1 MGKLAALAN
10 SPTRAYA
17 RSAKR
22 NAEGVE
28 SPSVRL
34 PSVSRTG
41 GMGLDRDSLSSMKVS
56 ELRTLCKEKGLLI
69 SGKKEELISRLL
81 GEKMPESPPETKVIS
96 SSSEQDKDD
105 AIDRLLSRFESGG
118 EGEPE
123 EVVVESEP
131 EPVEILEAEV
141 MEADIVEA
149 EIESEAENDL
159 DLVLESDEEEIIPV
173 TKKPELILDEEEEDA
188 WTGGVIADETE
199 PALVASE
206 IDSDAEEASITITI
220 PSLSS
225 IQFSPKVIAAITISA
240 LILGAIVFSL
250 FMQKDSSFQ
259 ARTLH
264 YGDSMEFNIL
274 SSSIEVEGDDM
285 VAIFRDAASGPLDDA
300 CGELSANIVSGVG
313 SISIRNGDPAD
324 IIHPSDKQ
332 YSGAVNALDAFG
344 RTHLTAEKVI
354 DHEMN
359 IDLSGKTWRD
369 EGECGTVGWI
379 LDDNNL
385 DMTTRTWTDIG
396 DKQLIRTGTDLTIL
410 NSANQA
416 TNLEATTFGLESI
429 SGLGV
434 VSSYVFLPLT
444 PLDLYEF
451 FGDESLTSGTT
462 SEAGSEWS
470 WSVGKEI
477 NDNEHGL
484 VYPISM
490 SHPEFDACNGHITI
504 NMLVKSNAPWPVE
517 QTANIVIDKN
527 LKSSDCGLIETSL
540 SDAAIPDGRITISFS
555 MRAVKGGI
563 SSGSTAIEWLVDY
576 TSKPGPGEDRPGT
589 SAQRSWGAA
598 MPDESAIRSWDLESA
613 LECTLANYSTSGVAT
628 AIEQGGYVW
637 RASTIVVNSNIQW
650 NMSWVTEDERA
661 GWTVVEEDNGGCSLI
676 DDENMDDGTVQWNRN
691 AIPETLTMNSLES
704 RLLSSSRYPGL
715 NMHINDGTGGWGEG
729 VEYGYRLS
737 VTQDNEIFDLIPI
750 SLGEGAVTV
759 NVEKSWTDGNNRNHD
774 VVCVMDAE
782 NARLLGWYH
791 FWAPPN

>member
-1 MGKLAALAN
+1 
-10 SPTRAYA
+10 
-17 RSAKR
+17 
-22 NAEGVE
+22 
-28 SPSVRL
+28 
-34 PSVSRTG
+34 
-41 GMGLDRDSLSSMKVS
+41 MGLDRDSLSTMKVS
-56 ELRTLCKEKGLLI
+56 ELRSLCKEKGLLI
-69 SGKKEELISRLL
+69 SGKKEELIARLL
-81 GEKMPESPPETKVIS
+81 GDKAPASTSENKVTS

-105 AIDRLLSRFESGG
+105 AIDRLLSRIESGG
-118 EGEPE
+118 AGEPLEEVVESAPTPE
-123 EVVVESEP
+123 EV
-131 EPVEILEAEV
+131 IEAEV
-141 MEADIVEA
+141 FEADIVQAETEPHLDEEA
-149 EIESEAENDL
+149 DL
-159 DLVLESDEEEIIPV
+159 FLESDEEEITPV
-173 TKKPELILDEEEEDA
+173 TKQPELILDEEEVDA
-188 WTGGVIADETE
+188 WSGGVIADETE
-199 PALVASE
+199 PTLVASE
-206 IDSDAEEASITITI
+206 IDSDTKEASITITI

-225 IQFSPKVIAAITISA
+225 IQFSPKVIAAVTISA
-240 LILGAIVFSL
+240 LILGAIAFTF
-250 FMQKDSSFQ
+250 FMQQDSSFQ

-264 YGDSMEFNIL
+264 YGDSMQFDIL
-274 SSSIEVEGDDM
+274 SSSIDVEGDDM

-313 SISIRNGDPAD
+313 SISIRNGDPAN

-354 DHEMN
+354 NHEMN

-385 DMTTRTWTDIG
+385 DMTTRAWTDIG

-410 NSANQA
+410 NSENQA

-451 FGDESLTSGTT
+451 FGDESLTSGAK

-470 WSVGKEI
+470 WSVDKEI
-477 NDNEHGL
+477 NDNDHGL

-490 SHPEFDACNGHITI
+490 SHPEFDDCNGHIRI
-504 NMLVKSNAPWPVE
+504 DMLVKSNVPWPVE
-517 QTANIVIDKN
+517 QTANIVIDKSQ
-527 LKSSDCGLIETSL
+527 KSSDCGLIETSL
-540 SDAAIPDGRITISFS
+540 SDAAIPDGRISISFK
-555 MRAVKGGI
+555 MRAMKGGI
-563 SSGSTAIEWLVDY
+563 NQGSNAIDWLADY

-598 MPDESAIRSWDLESA
+598 MPDESTIRSWDLESA

-637 RASTIVVNSNIQW
+637 SASTNVLNSNIRW

-676 DDENMDDGTVQWNRN
+676 DDDNMDDGTVQWNRN

-715 NMHINDGTGGWGEG
+715 NTHINDGTGGWDDG

-737 VTQDNEIFDLIPI
+737 VTQDNEILDLIPI
-750 SLGEGAVTV
+750 NLGEGAVSV
-759 NVEKSWTDGNNRNHD
+759 NVQKSWTDGNNRNHD

>member
-1 MGKLAALAN
+1 
-10 SPTRAYA
+10 
-17 RSAKR
+17 
-22 NAEGVE
+22 
-28 SPSVRL
+28 
-34 PSVSRTG
+34 
-41 GMGLDRDSLSSMKVS
+41 MGLDRDSLSTMKVS
-56 ELRTLCKEKGLLI
+56 ELRSLCKEKGLLI
-69 SGKKEELISRLL
+69 SGKKEELIARLL
-81 GEKMPESPPETKVIS
+81 GDKAPASTSENKVTS

-105 AIDRLLSRFESGG
+105 AIDRLLSRIESGG
-118 EGEPE
+118 AGGPLEEVVESAPTPE
-123 EVVVESEP
+123 EV
-131 EPVEILEAEV
+131 IEAEV
-141 MEADIVEA
+141 FEADIVQAETEPHLDEEA
-149 EIESEAENDL
+149 DL
-159 DLVLESDEEEIIPV
+159 FLESDEEEITPV
-173 TKKPELILDEEEEDA
+173 TKQPELILDEEEVDA
-188 WTGGVIADETE
+188 WSGGVIADETE
-199 PALVASE
+199 PTLVASE
-206 IDSDAEEASITITI
+206 IDSDTEEASITITI
-220 PSLSS
+220 PSFSS
-225 IQFSPKVIAAITISA
+225 IQFSPKVIAAVTISA
-240 LILGAIVFSL
+240 LILGAIAFTF
-250 FMQKDSSFQ
+250 FMQQDSSFQ

-264 YGDSMEFNIL
+264 YGDSMQFDIL
-274 SSSIEVEGDDM
+274 SSSIDVEGDDM

-313 SISIRNGDPAD
+313 SISIRNGDPAN

-354 DHEMN
+354 NHEMN

-385 DMTTRTWTDIG
+385 DMTTRAWTDIG

-410 NSANQA
+410 NSENQA

-451 FGDESLTSGTT
+451 FGDESLTSGAK

-470 WSVGKEI
+470 WSVDKEI
-477 NDNEHGL
+477 NDNDHGL

-490 SHPEFDACNGHITI
+490 SHPEFDDCNGHIRI
-504 NMLVKSNAPWPVE
+504 DMLVKSNVPWPVE
-517 QTANIVIDKN
+517 QTANIVIDKSQ
-527 LKSSDCGLIETSL
+527 KSSDCGLIETSL
-540 SDAAIPDGRITISFS
+540 SDAAIPDGRISISFK
-555 MRAVKGGI
+555 MRAMKGGI
-563 SSGSTAIEWLVDY
+563 NQGSNAIDWLADY

-598 MPDESAIRSWDLESA
+598 MPDESTIRSWDLESA

-637 RASTIVVNSNIQW
+637 SASTNVLNSNIRW

-676 DDENMDDGTVQWNRN
+676 DDDNMDDGTVQWNRN

-715 NMHINDGTGGWGEG
+715 NTHINDGTGGWDDG

-737 VTQDNEIFDLIPI
+737 VTQDNEILDLIPI
-750 SLGEGAVTV
+750 NLGEGAVSV
-759 NVEKSWTDGNNRNHD
+759 NVQKSWTDGNNRNHD

>member
-1 MGKLAALAN
+1 
-10 SPTRAYA
+10 
-17 RSAKR
+17 
-22 NAEGVE
+22 
-28 SPSVRL
+28 
-34 PSVSRTG
+34 
-41 GMGLDRDSLSSMKVS
+41 MGLDRDSLSTMKVS
-56 ELRTLCKEKGLLI
+56 ELRSLCKEKGLLI
-69 SGKKEELISRLL
+69 SGKKEELIARLL
-81 GEKMPESPPETKVIS
+81 GDKAPASTSENKVTS
-96 SSSEQDKDD
+96 SSSEKDKDD
-105 AIDRLLSRFESGG
+105 AIDRLLSRIESGG
-118 EGEPE
+118 AGEPLE
-123 EVVVESEP
+123 EVVESAPTPAE
-131 EPVEILEAEV
+131 VIEAEV
-141 MEADIVEA
+141 IEADIVEA
-149 EIESEAENDL
+149 ETEPHLDENADL
-159 DLVLESDEEEIIPV
+159 FLESHEEETTPV
-173 TKKPELILDEEEEDA
+173 TKQPELILDEEEVDS
-188 WTGGVIADETE
+188 WSGGVLADETE
-199 PALVASE
+199 PTLVASE
-206 IDSDAEEASITITI
+206 IDSDTEEASITITI
-220 PSLSS
+220 PNLSS
-225 IQFSPKVIAAITISA
+225 IQFSPKVIAAVTISA
-240 LILGAIVFSL
+240 LILGAIAFTF
-250 FMQKDSSFQ
+250 FMQQDSSFQ

-264 YGDSMEFNIL
+264 YGDSMQFDIL
-274 SSSIEVEGDDM
+274 SSSIDVEGDDM

-313 SISIRNGDPAD
+313 SISIRNGDPAN

-354 DHEMN
+354 NHEMN

-385 DMTTRTWTDIG
+385 DMTTRAWTDIG

-410 NSANQA
+410 NSENQA

-451 FGDESLTSGTT
+451 FGDESLTSGAK

-470 WSVGKEI
+470 WSVDKEI
-477 NDNEHGL
+477 NDNDHGL

-490 SHPEFDACNGHITI
+490 SHPEFDDCNGHIRI
-504 NMLVKSNAPWPVE
+504 DMLVKSNVPWPVE
-517 QTANIVIDKN
+517 QTANIVIDKSQ
-527 LKSSDCGLIETSL
+527 KSSDCGLIETSL
-540 SDAAIPDGRITISFS
+540 SDAAIPDGRISISFK
-555 MRAVKGGI
+555 MRAMKGGI
-563 SSGSTAIEWLVDY
+563 NQGSNAIDWLADY

-598 MPDESAIRSWDLESA
+598 MPDESTIRSWDLESA

-637 RASTIVVNSNIQW
+637 SASTNVLNSNIRW

-676 DDENMDDGTVQWNRN
+676 DDDNMDDGTVQWNRN

-715 NMHINDGTGGWGEG
+715 NTHINDGTGGWDDG

-737 VTQDNEIFDLIPI
+737 VTQDNEILDLIPI
-750 SLGEGAVTV
+750 NLGEGAVSV
-759 NVEKSWTDGNNRNHD
+759 NVQKSWTDGNNRNHD

>member
-1 MGKLAALAN
+1 
-10 SPTRAYA
+10 
-17 RSAKR
+17 
-22 NAEGVE
+22 
-28 SPSVRL
+28 
-34 PSVSRTG
+34 
-41 GMGLDRDSLSSMKVS
+41 MGLDRDSLSTMKVS
-56 ELRTLCKEKGLLI
+56 ELRSLCKEKGLLI
-69 SGKKEELISRLL
+69 SGKKEELIARLL
-81 GEKMPESPPETKVIS
+81 GDKAPASTSENKVTS

-105 AIDRLLSRFESGG
+105 AIDRLLSRIESGG
-118 EGEPE
+118 AGEPLEEVVESAPIPE
-123 EVVVESEP
+123 EV
-131 EPVEILEAEV
+131 IEAEV
-141 MEADIVEA
+141 IEADIVQA
-149 EIESEAENDL
+149 ETEPHLDEDADL
-159 DLVLESDEEEIIPV
+159 FLESDEEEITPV
-173 TKKPELILDEEEEDA
+173 TKQPELILDEEEVDA
-188 WTGGVIADETE
+188 WSGGVIADETE
-199 PALVASE
+199 PTLLASE
-206 IDSDAEEASITITI
+206 INSDTEEASITITI

-225 IQFSPKVIAAITISA
+225 IQFSPKVIAAVAISA
-240 LILGAIVFSL
+240 LILGAIAFTF
-250 FMQKDSSFQ
+250 FMQQDSSFQ

-264 YGDSMEFNIL
+264 YGDSMQFDIL
-274 SSSIEVEGDDM
+274 SSSIDVEGDDM

-313 SISIRNGDPAD
+313 SISIRNGDPAN

-354 DHEMN
+354 NHEMN

-385 DMTTRTWTDIG
+385 DMTTRAWTDIG

-410 NSANQA
+410 NSENQA

-451 FGDESLTSGTT
+451 FGDESLTSGAK

-470 WSVGKEI
+470 WSVDKEI
-477 NDNEHGL
+477 NDNDHGL

-490 SHPEFDACNGHITI
+490 SHPEFDDCNGHIRI
-504 NMLVKSNAPWPVE
+504 DMLVKSNVPWPVE
-517 QTANIVIDKN
+517 QTANIVIDKSQ
-527 LKSSDCGLIETSL
+527 KSSDCGLIETSL
-540 SDAAIPDGRITISFS
+540 SDAAIPDGRISISFK
-555 MRAVKGGI
+555 MRAMKGGI
-563 SSGSTAIEWLVDY
+563 NQGSNAIDWLADY

-598 MPDESAIRSWDLESA
+598 MPDESTIRSWDLESA

-637 RASTIVVNSNIQW
+637 SASTNVLNTNIRW

-676 DDENMDDGTVQWNRN
+676 DDDNMDDGTVQWNRN

-715 NMHINDGTGGWGEG
+715 NTHINDGTGGWDDG

-737 VTQDNEIFDLIPI
+737 VTQDNEILDLIPI
-750 SLGEGAVTV
+750 NLGEGAVSV
-759 NVEKSWTDGNNRNHD
+759 NIQKSWTDGNNRNHD

>member
-1 MGKLAALAN
+1 
-10 SPTRAYA
+10 
-17 RSAKR
+17 
-22 NAEGVE
+22 
-28 SPSVRL
+28 
-34 PSVSRTG
+34 
-41 GMGLDRDSLSSMKVS
+41 MGLDRDSLSTMKVS
-56 ELRTLCKEKGLLI
+56 ELRSLCKEKGLLI
-69 SGKKEELISRLL
+69 SGKKEELIARLL
-81 GEKMPESPPETKVIS
+81 GEKAPASTSENKLTS

-105 AIDRLLSRFESGG
+105 AIDRLLSRIESGG
-118 EGEPE
+118 AGEPLE
-123 EVVVESEP
+123 EVVESTPTPAE
-131 EPVEILEAEV
+131 VIEAEV
-141 MEADIVEA
+141 IEADIVQVETEPHLDEDA
-149 EIESEAENDL
+149 DL
-159 DLVLESDEEEIIPV
+159 FLESDEEEITPV
-173 TKKPELILDEEEEDA
+173 TKQPELILDEEEVDA
-188 WTGGVIADETE
+188 WSGGVIADVTE
-199 PALVASE
+199 PTLLASE
-206 IDSDAEEASITITI
+206 IDSDTEEASITITI

-225 IQFSPKVIAAITISA
+225 IQFSPKVIAAVAISA
-240 LILGAIVFSL
+240 LILGAIAFTF
-250 FMQKDSSFQ
+250 FMQQDSSFQ

-264 YGDSMEFNIL
+264 YGDSMQFDIL
-274 SSSIEVEGDDM
+274 SSSIDVEGDDM

-313 SISIRNGDPAD
+313 SISIRNGDPAN

-354 DHEMN
+354 NHEMN

-385 DMTTRTWTDIG
+385 DMTTRAWTDIG

-410 NSANQA
+410 NSENQA

-451 FGDESLTSGTT
+451 FGDESLTSGAK

-470 WSVGKEI
+470 WSVDKEI
-477 NDNEHGL
+477 NDNDHGL

-490 SHPEFDACNGHITI
+490 SHPEFDDCNGHIRI
-504 NMLVKSNAPWPVE
+504 DMLVKSNVPWPVE
-517 QTANIVIDKN
+517 QTANIVIDKSQ
-527 LKSSDCGLIETSL
+527 KSSDCGLIETSL
-540 SDAAIPDGRITISFS
+540 SDAAIPDGRISISFK
-555 MRAVKGGI
+555 MRAMKGGI
-563 SSGSTAIEWLVDY
+563 NQGSNAIDWLADY

-598 MPDESAIRSWDLESA
+598 MPDESTIRSWDLESA

-637 RASTIVVNSNIQW
+637 SASTNVLNSNIRW

-676 DDENMDDGTVQWNRN
+676 DDDNMDDGTVQWNRN

-715 NMHINDGTGGWGEG
+715 NTHINDGTGGWDDG

-737 VTQDNEIFDLIPI
+737 VTQDNEILDLIPI
-750 SLGEGAVTV
+750 NLGEGAVSV
-759 NVEKSWTDGNNRNHD
+759 NVQKSWTDGNNRNHD

-791 FWAPPN
+791 FWAPSN

>member
-1 MGKLAALAN
+1 M
-10 SPTRAYA
+10 
-17 RSAKR
+17 
-22 NAEGVE
+22 
-28 SPSVRL
+28 RL

-123 EVVVESEP
+123 EVVVETEP

-149 EIESEAENDL
+149 EIESEAGDDL
-159 DLVLESDEEEIIPV
+159 DLVLASDEEELTPV

-188 WTGGVIADETE
+188 WTGDVIADETE

-225 IQFSPKVIAAITISA
+225 IQFSPKVIAAVTISA

-250 FMQKDSSFQ
+250 FMQQDSSFQ
-259 ARTLH
+259 ARNLH

-410 NSANQA
+410 DSENQA

-504 NMLVKSNAPWPVE
+504 NMLVKSNVPWPVE

-563 SSGSTAIEWLVDY
+563 TSGSKAIEWLVDY

>member
-1 MGKLAALAN
+1 M
-10 SPTRAYA
+10 
-17 RSAKR
+17 
-22 NAEGVE
+22 
-28 SPSVRL
+28 RL
-34 PSVSRTG
+34 TSVSRTG

-81 GEKMPESPPETKVIS
+81 GEKIPESPPESKIIS

-123 EVVVESEP
+123 EVVAETEP
-131 EPVEILEAEV
+131 DTAEILEVDV
-141 MEADIVEA
+141 MEADIFEA
-149 EIESEAENDL
+149 EIESEAEDDL
-159 DLVLESDEEEIIPV
+159 DLVLASDEEEFTPV

-199 PALVASE
+199 LALVASE
-206 IDSDAEEASITITI
+206 IESDADQASITITI
-220 PSLSS
+220 PRLSS
-225 IQFSPKVIAAITISA
+225 IQFSPKIIAAVTISA
-240 LILGAIVFSL
+240 LILGAIGFTF
-250 FMQKDSSFQ
+250 FMQQDSSFQ
-259 ARTLH
+259 ARNLH

-274 SSSIEVEGDDM
+274 SSSIEIEGDDM

-300 CGELSANIVSGVG
+300 CGELLANIVSGVG
-313 SISIRNGDPAD
+313 SISIRNGDPAN

-344 RTHLTAEKVI
+344 RTHLTAEKII
-354 DHEMN
+354 DHQMN

-369 EGECGTVGWI
+369 EGECGNVGWI

-410 NSANQA
+410 NSENQA

-477 NDNEHGL
+477 KDNEHGL

-504 NMLVKSNAPWPVE
+504 EMLVKSNVPWPVQ
-517 QTANIVIDKN
+517 QTANIVIDKSQ
-527 LKSSDCGLIETSL
+527 KSSDCGLIETSL

-563 SSGSTAIEWLVDY
+563 NSGSTAIEWLVDY

-613 LECTLANYSTSGVAT
+613 LECTLANYSTSGVST

-637 RASTIVVNSNIQW
+637 KASTIVVNSNIQW

-715 NMHINDGTGGWGEG
+715 NTHINDGNGGWDDV

-737 VTQDNEIFDLIPI
+737 VTQENEILDLIPI

-759 NVEKSWTDGNNRNHD
+759 SVEKSWTDGNNRNHD

>member
-1 MGKLAALAN
+1 
-10 SPTRAYA
+10 
-17 RSAKR
+17 
-22 NAEGVE
+22 
-28 SPSVRL
+28 
-34 PSVSRTG
+34 
-41 GMGLDRDSLSSMKVS
+41 MGLDRDSLSTMKVS
-56 ELRTLCKEKGLLI
+56 ELRSLCKEKGLLI
-69 SGKKEELISRLL
+69 SGKKEELIARLL
-81 GEKMPESPPETKVIS
+81 GEQATSISSESKVNS
-96 SSSEQDKDD
+96 SSSEKDKDD
-105 AIDRLLSRFESGG
+105 AIDRLLSRIESGG
-118 EGEPE
+118 AGEPLE
-123 EVVVESEP
+123 EVVESAPIPAE
-131 EPVEILEAEV
+131 VIEAEV
-141 MEADIVEA
+141 IEADIVEA
-149 EIESEAENDL
+149 ETEPHLDENADL
-159 DLVLESDEEEIIPV
+159 FLESHEEETTPV
-173 TKKPELILDEEEEDA
+173 TKQPELILDEEEVDS
-188 WTGGVIADETE
+188 WSGGVLADETE
-199 PALVASE
+199 PTLVASE
-206 IDSDAEEASITITI
+206 IDSDTEEASITITI

-225 IQFSPKVIAAITISA
+225 IQFSPKVIAAVTISA
-240 LILGAIVFSL
+240 LILGAIAFTF
-250 FMQKDSSFQ
+250 FMQQDSSFQ

-264 YGDSMEFNIL
+264 YGDSMQFDIL
-274 SSSIEVEGDDM
+274 SSSIDVEGDDM

-313 SISIRNGDPAD
+313 SISIRNGDPAN

-354 DHEMN
+354 NHEMN

-369 EGECGTVGWI
+369 KGECGTVGWI

-385 DMTTRTWTDIG
+385 DMTTRAWTDIG

-410 NSANQA
+410 NSENQA

-451 FGDESLTSGTT
+451 FGDESLTSGAK

-470 WSVGKEI
+470 WSVDKEI
-477 NDNEHGL
+477 NDNDHGL

-490 SHPEFDACNGHITI
+490 SHPEFDDCNGHIRI
-504 NMLVKSNAPWPVE
+504 DMLVKSNVPWPVE
-517 QTANIVIDKN
+517 QTANIVIDKSQ
-527 LKSSDCGLIETSL
+527 KSSDCGLIETSL
-540 SDAAIPDGRITISFS
+540 SDAAIPDGRISISFK
-555 MRAVKGGI
+555 MRAMKGGI
-563 SSGSTAIEWLVDY
+563 NQGSDAIDWLVDY

-598 MPDESAIRSWDLESA
+598 MPDESSIRSWDLESA
-613 LECTLANYSTSGVAT
+613 LECTLANYSTSGVAV

-637 RASTIVVNSNIQW
+637 SASTNVVNSNIRW

-661 GWTVVEEDNGGCSLI
+661 GWTVVEEDSGGCSLI

-704 RLLSSSRYPGL
+704 RLLSASRYPGL
-715 NMHINDGTGGWGEG
+715 NTHINDGSGGWDDG

-737 VTQDNEIFDLIPI
+737 VTQDNEILDLIPI
-750 SLGEGAVTV
+750 NLGEGAVSV
-759 NVEKSWTDGNNRNHD
+759 NVQKSWTDGNNRNHD

-791 FWAPPN
+791 FWTPPN

>member
-1 MGKLAALAN
+1 
-10 SPTRAYA
+10 
-17 RSAKR
+17 
-22 NAEGVE
+22 
-28 SPSVRL
+28 
-34 PSVSRTG
+34 
-41 GMGLDRDSLSSMKVS
+41 MGLDRDSLSTMKVS
-56 ELRTLCKEKGLLI
+56 ELRSLCKEKGLLI
-69 SGKKEELISRLL
+69 SGKKEELIARLL
-81 GEKMPESPPETKVIS
+81 GDKAPASTSENKVTS

-105 AIDRLLSRFESGG
+105 AIDRLLSRIESGG
-118 EGEPE
+118 AGESLEEVVESAPTPE
-123 EVVVESEP
+123 EV
-131 EPVEILEAEV
+131 IEAEV
-141 MEADIVEA
+141 FEADIVQA
-149 EIESEAENDL
+149 ETEPHLDEEDDL
-159 DLVLESDEEEIIPV
+159 FLESDEEEITPV
-173 TKKPELILDEEEEDA
+173 TKQPELILDEEEVDA
-188 WTGGVIADETE
+188 WSGGVIADETE
-199 PALVASE
+199 PTLVASE
-206 IDSDAEEASITITI
+206 IDSDTEEASITITI

-225 IQFSPKVIAAITISA
+225 IQFSPKVIAAVTISA
-240 LILGAIVFSL
+240 LILGAIAFTF
-250 FMQKDSSFQ
+250 FMQQDSSFQ

-264 YGDSMEFNIL
+264 YGDSMQFDIL
-274 SSSIEVEGDDM
+274 SSSIDVEGDDM
-285 VAIFRDAASGPLDDA
+285 VSIFRDAASGPLDDA

-313 SISIRNGDPAD
+313 SISIRNGDPAN

-354 DHEMN
+354 NHEMN

-385 DMTTRTWTDIG
+385 DMTTRAWTDIG

-410 NSANQA
+410 NSENQA

-451 FGDESLTSGTT
+451 FGDESLTSGAK

-470 WSVGKEI
+470 WSVDKEI
-477 NDNEHGL
+477 NDNDHGL

-490 SHPEFDACNGHITI
+490 SHPEFDDCNGHIRI
-504 NMLVKSNAPWPVE
+504 DMLVKSNVPWPVE
-517 QTANIVIDKN
+517 QTANIVIDKSQ
-527 LKSSDCGLIETSL
+527 KSSDCGLIETSL
-540 SDAAIPDGRITISFS
+540 SDAAIPDGRISISFK
-555 MRAVKGGI
+555 MRAMKGGI
-563 SSGSTAIEWLVDY
+563 NQGSNAIDWLVDY

-598 MPDESAIRSWDLESA
+598 MPDESSIRSWDLESA
-613 LECTLANYSTSGVAT
+613 LECTLANYSTSGVAV

-637 RASTIVVNSNIQW
+637 SASTNVLNSNIRW

-676 DDENMDDGTVQWNRN
+676 DDDNMDDGTVQWNRN

-715 NMHINDGTGGWGEG
+715 NTHINDGTGGWDDG

-737 VTQDNEIFDLIPI
+737 VTQDNEILDLIPI
-750 SLGEGAVTV
+750 NLGEGAVSV
-759 NVEKSWTDGNNRNHD
+759 NVQKSWTDGNNRNHD

>member
-1 MGKLAALAN
+1 
-10 SPTRAYA
+10 
-17 RSAKR
+17 
-22 NAEGVE
+22 
-28 SPSVRL
+28 
-34 PSVSRTG
+34 
-41 GMGLDRDSLSSMKVS
+41 MGLDRDSLSTMKVS
-56 ELRTLCKEKGLLI
+56 ELRSLCKEKGLLI
-69 SGKKEELISRLL
+69 SGKKEELIARLL
-81 GEKMPESPPETKVIS
+81 GDKAPASTSENKVTS

-105 AIDRLLSRFESGG
+105 AIDRLLSRIESGG
-118 EGEPE
+118 AGEPLEEVVESAPIPE
-123 EVVVESEP
+123 EV
-131 EPVEILEAEV
+131 IEAEV
-141 MEADIVEA
+141 FEADLVQAETEPHLDEEA
-149 EIESEAENDL
+149 DL
-159 DLVLESDEEEIIPV
+159 FLESDEEEITPV
-173 TKKPELILDEEEEDA
+173 TKQPELILDEEEVDA
-188 WTGGVIADETE
+188 WSGGVIADETE
-199 PALVASE
+199 PTLVASE
-206 IDSDAEEASITITI
+206 IDSDTEEASITITI

-225 IQFSPKVIAAITISA
+225 IQFSPKVIAAVTISA
-240 LILGAIVFSL
+240 LILGAIAFTF
-250 FMQKDSSFQ
+250 FMQQDSSFQ

-264 YGDSMEFNIL
+264 YGDSMQFDIL
-274 SSSIEVEGDDM
+274 SSSIDVEGDDM

-313 SISIRNGDPAD
+313 SISIRNGDPAN

-354 DHEMN
+354 NHEMN

-385 DMTTRTWTDIG
+385 DMTTRAWTDIG

-410 NSANQA
+410 NSENQA

-451 FGDESLTSGTT
+451 FGDESLTSGAK

-470 WSVGKEI
+470 WSVDKEI
-477 NDNEHGL
+477 NDNDHGL

-490 SHPEFDACNGHITI
+490 SHPEFDDCNGHIRI
-504 NMLVKSNAPWPVE
+504 DMLVKSNVPWPVE
-517 QTANIVIDKN
+517 QTANIVIDKSQ
-527 LKSSDCGLIETSL
+527 KSSDCGLIETSL
-540 SDAAIPDGRITISFS
+540 SDAAIPDGRISISFK
-555 MRAVKGGI
+555 MRAMKGGI
-563 SSGSTAIEWLVDY
+563 NQGSNAIDWLADY

-598 MPDESAIRSWDLESA
+598 MPDESTIRSWDLESA

-637 RASTIVVNSNIQW
+637 SASTNVLNSNIRW

-676 DDENMDDGTVQWNRN
+676 DDDNMDDGTVQWNRN
-691 AIPETLTMNSLES
+691 AIPETLTMNLLES

-715 NMHINDGTGGWGEG
+715 NTHINDGTGGWDDG

-737 VTQDNEIFDLIPI
+737 VTQDNEILDLIPI
-750 SLGEGAVTV
+750 NLGEGAVSV
-759 NVEKSWTDGNNRNHD
+759 NVQKSWTDGNNRNHD

>member
-1 MGKLAALAN
+1 MAT
-10 SPTRAYA
+10 SHTRAYA

-123 EVVVESEP
+123 EVVVETEP

-159 DLVLESDEEEIIPV
+159 DLVLESDEEQIIPV

-188 WTGGVIADETE
+188 WTGDVIADETE

-225 IQFSPKVIAAITISA
+225 IQFSPKVIAAVTISA

-250 FMQKDSSFQ
+250 FMQQDSSFQ
-259 ARTLH
+259 ARNLH

-410 NSANQA
+410 DSENQA

>member
-1 MGKLAALAN
+1 
-10 SPTRAYA
+10 
-17 RSAKR
+17 
-22 NAEGVE
+22 
-28 SPSVRL
+28 
-34 PSVSRTG
+34 
-41 GMGLDRDSLSSMKVS
+41 MGLDRDSLSTMKVS
-56 ELRTLCKEKGLLI
+56 ELRSLCKEKGLLI
-69 SGKKEELISRLL
+69 SGKKEELIARLL
-81 GEKMPESPPETKVIS
+81 GDKAPASTSENKVTS

-105 AIDRLLSRFESGG
+105 AIDRLLSRIESGG
-118 EGEPE
+118 AGEPLEEVVESAPTPE
-123 EVVVESEP
+123 EV
-131 EPVEILEAEV
+131 IEAEV
-141 MEADIVEA
+141 FEADIVQAETEPHLDEEA
-149 EIESEAENDL
+149 DL
-159 DLVLESDEEEIIPV
+159 FLESDEEEITPV
-173 TKKPELILDEEEEDA
+173 TKQPELILDEEEVDA
-188 WTGGVIADETE
+188 WSGGVIADETE
-199 PALVASE
+199 PTLVASE
-206 IDSDAEEASITITI
+206 IDSDTNEASITITI
-220 PSLSS
+220 PSFSS
-225 IQFSPKVIAAITISA
+225 IQFSPKVIAAVTISA
-240 LILGAIVFSL
+240 LILGAIAFTF
-250 FMQKDSSFQ
+250 FMQQDSSFQ

-264 YGDSMEFNIL
+264 YGDSMQFDIL
-274 SSSIEVEGDDM
+274 SSSIDVEGDDM

-313 SISIRNGDPAD
+313 SISIRNGDPAN

-354 DHEMN
+354 NHEMN

-385 DMTTRTWTDIG
+385 DMTTRAWTDIG

-410 NSANQA
+410 NSENQA

-451 FGDESLTSGTT
+451 FGDESLTSGAK

-470 WSVGKEI
+470 WSVDKEI
-477 NDNEHGL
+477 NDNDHGL

-490 SHPEFDACNGHITI
+490 SHPEFDDCNGHIRI
-504 NMLVKSNAPWPVE
+504 DMLVKSNVPWPVE
-517 QTANIVIDKN
+517 QTANIVIDKSQ
-527 LKSSDCGLIETSL
+527 KSSDCGLIETSL
-540 SDAAIPDGRITISFS
+540 SDAAIPDGRISISFK
-555 MRAVKGGI
+555 MRAMKGGI
-563 SSGSTAIEWLVDY
+563 NQGSNAIDWLADY

-598 MPDESAIRSWDLESA
+598 MPDESTIRSWDLESA

-637 RASTIVVNSNIQW
+637 SASTNVLNSNIRW

-676 DDENMDDGTVQWNRN
+676 DDDNMDDGTVQWNRN

-715 NMHINDGTGGWGEG
+715 NTHINDGTGGWDDG

-737 VTQDNEIFDLIPI
+737 VTQDNEILDLIPI
-750 SLGEGAVTV
+750 NLGEGAVSV
-759 NVEKSWTDGNNRNHD
+759 NVQKSWTDGNNRNHD

>member
-1 MGKLAALAN
+1 
-10 SPTRAYA
+10 
-17 RSAKR
+17 
-22 NAEGVE
+22 
-28 SPSVRL
+28 
-34 PSVSRTG
+34 
-41 GMGLDRDSLSSMKVS
+41 MGLDRDSLSTMKVS
-56 ELRTLCKEKGLLI
+56 ELRSLCKEKGLLI
-69 SGKKEELISRLL
+69 SGKKEELIARLL
-81 GEKMPESPPETKVIS
+81 GDKAPASTSENKVTS
-96 SSSEQDKDD
+96 SISEQDKDD
-105 AIDRLLSRFESGG
+105 AIDRLLSRIESGG
-118 EGEPE
+118 AGEPLEEVVESAPTPE
-123 EVVVESEP
+123 EV
-131 EPVEILEAEV
+131 IEAEV
-141 MEADIVEA
+141 FEADIVQAETEPHLDEEA
-149 EIESEAENDL
+149 DL
-159 DLVLESDEEEIIPV
+159 FLESDEEEITPV
-173 TKKPELILDEEEEDA
+173 TKQPELILDEEEVDA
-188 WTGGVIADETE
+188 WSGGVIADETE
-199 PALVASE
+199 PTLVASE
-206 IDSDAEEASITITI
+206 IDSDTEEASITITI

-225 IQFSPKVIAAITISA
+225 IQFSPKVIAAVTISA
-240 LILGAIVFSL
+240 LILGAIAFTF
-250 FMQKDSSFQ
+250 FMQQDSSFQ

-264 YGDSMEFNIL
+264 YGDSMQFDIL
-274 SSSIEVEGDDM
+274 SSSIDVEGDDM

-313 SISIRNGDPAD
+313 SISIRNGDPAN

-354 DHEMN
+354 NHEMN

-385 DMTTRTWTDIG
+385 DMTTRAWTDIG

-410 NSANQA
+410 NSENQA

-451 FGDESLTSGTT
+451 FGDESLTSGAK

-470 WSVGKEI
+470 WSVDKEI
-477 NDNEHGL
+477 NDNDHGL

-490 SHPEFDACNGHITI
+490 SHPEFDDCNGHIRI
-504 NMLVKSNAPWPVE
+504 DMLVKSNVPWPVE
-517 QTANIVIDKN
+517 QTANIVIDKSQ
-527 LKSSDCGLIETSL
+527 KSSDCGLIETSL
-540 SDAAIPDGRITISFS
+540 SDAAIPDGRISISFK
-555 MRAVKGGI
+555 MRAMKGGI
-563 SSGSTAIEWLVDY
+563 NQGSNAIDWLADY

-598 MPDESAIRSWDLESA
+598 MPDESTIRSWDLESA

-637 RASTIVVNSNIQW
+637 SASTNVLNSNIRW

-676 DDENMDDGTVQWNRN
+676 DDDNMDDGTVQWNRN

-715 NMHINDGTGGWGEG
+715 NTHINDGTGGWDDG

-737 VTQDNEIFDLIPI
+737 VTQDNEILDLIPI
-750 SLGEGAVTV
+750 NLGEGAVSV
-759 NVEKSWTDGNNRNHD
+759 NVQKSWTDGNNRNHD

>member
-1 MGKLAALAN
+1 M
-10 SPTRAYA
+10 
-17 RSAKR
+17 
-22 NAEGVE
+22 
-28 SPSVRL
+28 RL
-34 PSVSRTG
+34 PSVSLTG

-56 ELRTLCKEKGLLI
+56 ELRTLCKEKGVLI
-69 SGKKEELISRLL
+69 SGNKEELISRLL
-81 GEKMPESPPETKVIS
+81 GDKMPESPPETKVIS

-118 EGEPE
+118 EGGPQEVAVETEPE
-123 EVVVESEP
+123 T
-131 EPVEILEAEV
+131 VEILEAEV
-141 MEADIVEA
+141 MEEDIVEA
-149 EIESEAENDL
+149 EIESEAEDEL
-159 DLVLESDEEEIIPV
+159 DLVLESADEEITSV

-188 WTGGVIADETE
+188 WAGGVIADETE
-199 PALVASE
+199 LALVASE
-206 IDSDAEEASITITI
+206 IDSDVEQASITITI
-220 PSLSS
+220 PRLSS

-240 LILGAIVFSL
+240 LILGAIGFTF
-250 FMQKDSSFQ
+250 FMQQDSSFR

-274 SSSIEVEGDDM
+274 SSSIDVEGDDM

-300 CGELSANIVSGVG
+300 CGELSANIASGVG

-369 EGECGTVGWI
+369 EGECGTVGWF

-410 NSANQA
+410 DSENQA

-504 NMLVKSNAPWPVE
+504 NMLVKSNVPWPVE

-540 SDAAIPDGRITISFS
+540 SDAAIPDGRITILFS
-555 MRAVKGGI
+555 MRAVKSGI
-563 SSGSTAIEWLVDY
+563 NSGSTAIEWLVDY

-598 MPDESAIRSWDLESA
+598 MPDESAIRSWDLEAA
-613 LECTLANYSTSGVAT
+613 LECTLANYSTSGVST

-650 NMSWVTEDERA
+650 NMSWVTEDESA

-715 NMHINDGTGGWGEG
+715 NLHINDGSGGWGEG

-737 VTQDNEIFDLIPI
+737 VTQDNEILDLIPI

-774 VVCVMDAE
+774 VVCIMDAE

>member
-1 MGKLAALAN
+1 
-10 SPTRAYA
+10 
-17 RSAKR
+17 
-22 NAEGVE
+22 
-28 SPSVRL
+28 
-34 PSVSRTG
+34 
-41 GMGLDRDSLSSMKVS
+41 MGLDRDSLSTMKVS
-56 ELRTLCKEKGLLI
+56 ELRSLCKEKGLLI
-69 SGKKEELISRLL
+69 SGKKEELIARLL
-81 GEKMPESPPETKVIS
+81 GEQATSISSESKVNS
-96 SSSEQDKDD
+96 SSSEKDKDD
-105 AIDRLLSRFESGG
+105 AIDRLLSRIESGG
-118 EGEPE
+118 AGEPLE
-123 EVVVESEP
+123 EVVESAPIPAE
-131 EPVEILEAEV
+131 VIEAEV
-141 MEADIVEA
+141 IEADIVEA
-149 EIESEAENDL
+149 ETEPHLDENADL
-159 DLVLESDEEEIIPV
+159 FLESHEEETTPV
-173 TKKPELILDEEEEDA
+173 TKQPELILDEEEVDS
-188 WTGGVIADETE
+188 WSGGVLADETE
-199 PALVASE
+199 PTLVASE
-206 IDSDAEEASITITI
+206 IDSDTEEASITITI

-225 IQFSPKVIAAITISA
+225 IQFSPKVIAAVTISA
-240 LILGAIVFSL
+240 LILGAIAFTF
-250 FMQKDSSFQ
+250 FMQQDSSFQ

-264 YGDSMEFNIL
+264 YGDSMQFDIL
-274 SSSIEVEGDDM
+274 SSSIDVEGDDM

-313 SISIRNGDPAD
+313 SISIRNGDPAN

-354 DHEMN
+354 NHEMN

-385 DMTTRTWTDIG
+385 DMTTRAWTDIG

-410 NSANQA
+410 NSENQA

-451 FGDESLTSGTT
+451 FGDESLTSGAK

-470 WSVGKEI
+470 WSVDKEI
-477 NDNEHGL
+477 NDNDHGL

-490 SHPEFDACNGHITI
+490 SHPEFDDCNGHIRI
-504 NMLVKSNAPWPVE
+504 DMLVKSNVPWPVE
-517 QTANIVIDKN
+517 QTANIVIDKSQ
-527 LKSSDCGLIETSL
+527 KSSDCGLIETSL
-540 SDAAIPDGRITISFS
+540 SDAAIPDGRISISFK
-555 MRAVKGGI
+555 MRAMKGGI
-563 SSGSTAIEWLVDY
+563 NQGSNAIDWLADY

-598 MPDESAIRSWDLESA
+598 MPDESTIRSWDLESA
-613 LECTLANYSTSGVAT
+613 LECTLANYTTSGVAT

-637 RASTIVVNSNIQW
+637 SASTNVLNSNIRW

-676 DDENMDDGTVQWNRN
+676 DDDNMDDGTVQWNRN

-715 NMHINDGTGGWGEG
+715 NTHINDGTGGWDDG

-737 VTQDNEIFDLIPI
+737 VTQDNEILDLIPI
-750 SLGEGAVTV
+750 NLGEGAVSV
-759 NVEKSWTDGNNRNHD
+759 NVQKSWTDGNNRNHD

>member
-1 MGKLAALAN
+1 MAT
-10 SPTRAYA
+10 SHTRAYA

-81 GEKMPESPPETKVIS
+81 GEKIPESPPETKVIP

-118 EGEPE
+118 EGEAE
-123 EVVVESEP
+123 EVAVEIEP

-149 EIESEAENDL
+149 EIESEAEDDL

-225 IQFSPKVIAAITISA
+225 IQFSPKVIAAVTISV

-250 FMQKDSSFQ
+250 FMQQDSSFQ
-259 ARTLH
+259 ARNLH

-300 CGELSANIVSGVG
+300 CGELSANIASGVG

-410 NSANQA
+410 DSENQA

-504 NMLVKSNAPWPVE
+504 NMLVKSNVPWPVE

-527 LKSSDCGLIETSL
+527 LKSSECGLIETSL
-540 SDAAIPDGRITISFS
+540 SDAAIPDGRISISFK
-555 MRAVKGGI
+555 MRAMKGGI
-563 SSGSTAIEWLVDY
+563 NQGSNAIDWLADY

-598 MPDESAIRSWDLESA
+598 MPDESTIRSWDLESA

-637 RASTIVVNSNIQW
+637 SASTNVLNSNIRW

-676 DDENMDDGTVQWNRN
+676 DDDNMDDGTVQWNRN
-691 AIPETLTMNSLES
+691 AIPETLTMNLLES

-715 NMHINDGTGGWGEG
+715 NTHINDGTGGWDDG

-737 VTQDNEIFDLIPI
+737 VTQDNEILDLIPI
-750 SLGEGAVTV
+750 NLGEGAVSV
-759 NVEKSWTDGNNRNHD
+759 NVQKSWTDGNNRNHD

-791 FWAPPN
+791 FWAPSN

>member
-1 MGKLAALAN
+1 
-10 SPTRAYA
+10 
-17 RSAKR
+17 
-22 NAEGVE
+22 
-28 SPSVRL
+28 
-34 PSVSRTG
+34 
-41 GMGLDRDSLSSMKVS
+41 MGLDRDSLSTMKVS
-56 ELRTLCKEKGLLI
+56 ELRSLCKEKGLLI
-69 SGKKEELISRLL
+69 SGKKEELIARLL
-81 GEKMPESPPETKVIS
+81 GEQATSISSESKVNS
-96 SSSEQDKDD
+96 SSSEKDKDD
-105 AIDRLLSRFESGG
+105 AIDRLLSRIESRGA
-118 EGEPE
+118 GEPLE
-123 EVVVESEP
+123 EVVESAPIPAE
-131 EPVEILEAEV
+131 VIEAEV
-141 MEADIVEA
+141 IEADIVEA
-149 EIESEAENDL
+149 ETEPHLDQNADL
-159 DLVLESDEEEIIPV
+159 FLESHEEETTPV
-173 TKKPELILDEEEEDA
+173 TKQPELILDEEEVDS
-188 WTGGVIADETE
+188 WSGGVLADETE
-199 PALVASE
+199 PTLVASE
-206 IDSDAEEASITITI
+206 IDSDTEEASITITI

-225 IQFSPKVIAAITISA
+225 IQFSPKVIAAVTISA
-240 LILGAIVFSL
+240 LILGAIAFTF
-250 FMQKDSSFQ
+250 FMQQDSSFQ

-264 YGDSMEFNIL
+264 YGDSMQFDIL
-274 SSSIEVEGDDM
+274 SSSIDVEGDDM

-313 SISIRNGDPAD
+313 SISIRNGDPAN

-354 DHEMN
+354 NHEMN

-385 DMTTRTWTDIG
+385 DMTTRAWTDIG

-410 NSANQA
+410 NSENQA

-451 FGDESLTSGTT
+451 FGDESLTSGAK

-470 WSVGKEI
+470 WSVDKEI
-477 NDNEHGL
+477 NDNDHGL

-490 SHPEFDACNGHITI
+490 SHPEFDDCNGHIRI
-504 NMLVKSNAPWPVE
+504 DMLVKSNVPWPVE
-517 QTANIVIDKN
+517 QTANIVIDKSQ
-527 LKSSDCGLIETSL
+527 KSSDCGLIETSL
-540 SDAAIPDGRITISFS
+540 SDAAIPDGRISISFK
-555 MRAVKGGI
+555 MRAMKGGI
-563 SSGSTAIEWLVDY
+563 NQGSNAIDWLVDY

-598 MPDESAIRSWDLESA
+598 MPDESSIRSWDLESA
-613 LECTLANYSTSGVAT
+613 LECTLANYSTSGVAV

-637 RASTIVVNSNIQW
+637 SASTNVVNSNIRW
-650 NMSWVTEDERA
+650 NMSWVTEDVRA

-676 DDENMDDGTVQWNRN
+676 DDDNMDDGTVQWNRN

-704 RLLSSSRYPGL
+704 RLLSASRYPGL
-715 NMHINDGTGGWGEG
+715 NTHINDGSGGWDDG

-737 VTQDNEIFDLIPI
+737 VTQDNEILDLIPI
-750 SLGEGAVTV
+750 NLGEGAVSV
-759 NVEKSWTDGNNRNHD
+759 NVQKSWTDGNNRNHD

-791 FWAPPN
+791 FWTPPN

>member
-1 MGKLAALAN
+1 
-10 SPTRAYA
+10 
-17 RSAKR
+17 
-22 NAEGVE
+22 
-28 SPSVRL
+28 
-34 PSVSRTG
+34 
-41 GMGLDRDSLSSMKVS
+41 MGLDRDSLSTMKVS
-56 ELRTLCKEKGLLI
+56 ELRSLCKEKGLLI
-69 SGKKEELISRLL
+69 SGKKEELIARLL
-81 GEKMPESPPETKVIS
+81 GEKAPASTSENKLTS

-105 AIDRLLSRFESGG
+105 AIDRLLSRIESGG
-118 EGEPE
+118 AGEPLE
-123 EVVVESEP
+123 EVVESTPTPAE
-131 EPVEILEAEV
+131 VIEAEV
-141 MEADIVEA
+141 IEADIVQVETEPHLDEDA
-149 EIESEAENDL
+149 DL
-159 DLVLESDEEEIIPV
+159 FLESDEEEITPV
-173 TKKPELILDEEEEDA
+173 TKQPELILDEEEVDA
-188 WTGGVIADETE
+188 WSGGVIADETE
-199 PALVASE
+199 PTLLASE
-206 IDSDAEEASITITI
+206 IDSDTEEASITITI

-225 IQFSPKVIAAITISA
+225 IQFSPKVIAAVAISA
-240 LILGAIVFSL
+240 LILGAIAFTF
-250 FMQKDSSFQ
+250 FMQQDSSFQ

-264 YGDSMEFNIL
+264 YGDSMQFDIL
-274 SSSIEVEGDDM
+274 SSSIDVEGDDM

-313 SISIRNGDPAD
+313 SISIRNGDPAN

-354 DHEMN
+354 NHEMN

-385 DMTTRTWTDIG
+385 DMTTRAWTDIG

-410 NSANQA
+410 NSENQA

-451 FGDESLTSGTT
+451 FGDESLASGAK

-470 WSVGKEI
+470 WSVDKEI
-477 NDNEHGL
+477 NDNDHGL

-490 SHPEFDACNGHITI
+490 SHPEFDDCNGHIRI
-504 NMLVKSNAPWPVE
+504 DMLVKSNVPWPVE
-517 QTANIVIDKN
+517 QTANIVIDKSQ
-527 LKSSDCGLIETSL
+527 KSSDCGLIETSL
-540 SDAAIPDGRITISFS
+540 SDAAIPDGRISISFK
-555 MRAVKGGI
+555 MRAMKGGI
-563 SSGSTAIEWLVDY
+563 NQGSNAIDWLADY

-598 MPDESAIRSWDLESA
+598 MPDESTIRSWDLESA

-637 RASTIVVNSNIQW
+637 SASTNVLNTNIRW

-676 DDENMDDGTVQWNRN
+676 DDDNMDDGTVQWNRN

-715 NMHINDGTGGWGEG
+715 NTHINDGTGGWDDG

-737 VTQDNEIFDLIPI
+737 VTQDNEILDLIPI
-750 SLGEGAVTV
+750 NLGEGAVSV
-759 NVEKSWTDGNNRNHD
+759 NVQKSWTDGNNRNHD

-791 FWAPPN
+791 FWAPSN

>member
-1 MGKLAALAN
+1 
-10 SPTRAYA
+10 
-17 RSAKR
+17 
-22 NAEGVE
+22 
-28 SPSVRL
+28 
-34 PSVSRTG
+34 
-41 GMGLDRDSLSSMKVS
+41 MGLDRDSLSTMKVS
-56 ELRTLCKEKGLLI
+56 ELRSLCKEKGLLI
-69 SGKKEELISRLL
+69 SGKKEELIARLL
-81 GEKMPESPPETKVIS
+81 GDKAPASTSENKVTS
-96 SSSEQDKDD
+96 SSSEKDKDD
-105 AIDRLLSRFESGG
+105 AIDRLLSRIESGG
-118 EGEPE
+118 AGEPLE
-123 EVVVESEP
+123 EVVESAPTPAE
-131 EPVEILEAEV
+131 VIEAEV
-141 MEADIVEA
+141 IEADIVEA
-149 EIESEAENDL
+149 ETEPHLDENADL
-159 DLVLESDEEEIIPV
+159 FLESHEEETTPV
-173 TKKPELILDEEEEDA
+173 TKQPELILDEEEVDS
-188 WTGGVIADETE
+188 WSGGVLADETE
-199 PALVASE
+199 PTLVASE
-206 IDSDAEEASITITI
+206 IDSDTEEASITITI

-225 IQFSPKVIAAITISA
+225 IQFSPKVIAAVTISA
-240 LILGAIVFSL
+240 LILGAIAFTF
-250 FMQKDSSFQ
+250 FMQQDSSFQ

-264 YGDSMEFNIL
+264 YGDSMQFDIL
-274 SSSIEVEGDDM
+274 SSSIDVEGDDM

-313 SISIRNGDPAD
+313 SISIRNGDPAN

-354 DHEMN
+354 NHEMN

-385 DMTTRTWTDIG
+385 DMTTRAWTDIG

-410 NSANQA
+410 NSENQA

-451 FGDESLTSGTT
+451 FGDESLTSGAK

-470 WSVGKEI
+470 WSVDKEI
-477 NDNEHGL
+477 NDNDHGL

-490 SHPEFDACNGHITI
+490 SHPEFDDCNGHIRI
-504 NMLVKSNAPWPVE
+504 DMLVKSNVPWPVE
-517 QTANIVIDKN
+517 QTANIVIDKSQ
-527 LKSSDCGLIETSL
+527 KSSDCGLIETSL
-540 SDAAIPDGRITISFS
+540 SDAAIPDGRISISFK
-555 MRAVKGGI
+555 MRAMKGGI
-563 SSGSTAIEWLVDY
+563 NQGSNAIDWLADY

-598 MPDESAIRSWDLESA
+598 MPDESTIRSWDLESA

-637 RASTIVVNSNIQW
+637 SASTNVLNSNIRW

-676 DDENMDDGTVQWNRN
+676 DDDNMDDGTVQWNRN

-715 NMHINDGTGGWGEG
+715 NTHINDGTGGWDDG

-737 VTQDNEIFDLIPI
+737 VTQDNEILDLIPI
-750 SLGEGAVTV
+750 NLGEGAVSV
-759 NVEKSWTDGNNRNHD
+759 NVQKSWTDGNNRNHD

>member
-1 MGKLAALAN
+1 
-10 SPTRAYA
+10 
-17 RSAKR
+17 
-22 NAEGVE
+22 
-28 SPSVRL
+28 
-34 PSVSRTG
+34 
-41 GMGLDRDSLSSMKVS
+41 MGLDRDSLSTMKVS
-56 ELRTLCKEKGLLI
+56 ELRSLCKEKGLLI
-69 SGKKEELISRLL
+69 SGKKEELIARLL
-81 GEKMPESPPETKVIS
+81 GDKAPASTPASTSENKVTS

-105 AIDRLLSRFESGG
+105 AIDRLLSRIESGG
-118 EGEPE
+118 AGESLEEVVESAPTPE
-123 EVVVESEP
+123 EV
-131 EPVEILEAEV
+131 IEAEV
-141 MEADIVEA
+141 FEADIVQA
-149 EIESEAENDL
+149 ETEPHLDEEDDL
-159 DLVLESDEEEIIPV
+159 FLESDEEEITPL
-173 TKKPELILDEEEEDA
+173 TKQPELILDEEEVDA
-188 WTGGVIADETE
+188 WSGGVIADETE
-199 PALVASE
+199 PTLVASE
-206 IDSDAEEASITITI
+206 IDSDTEEASITITI

-225 IQFSPKVIAAITISA
+225 IQFSPKVIAAVTISA
-240 LILGAIVFSL
+240 LILGAIAFTF
-250 FMQKDSSFQ
+250 FMQQDSSFQ

-264 YGDSMEFNIL
+264 YGDSMQFDIL
-274 SSSIEVEGDDM
+274 SSSIDVEGDDM

-313 SISIRNGDPAD
+313 SISIRNGDPAN

-354 DHEMN
+354 NHEMN

-385 DMTTRTWTDIG
+385 DMTTRAWTDIG

-410 NSANQA
+410 NSENQA

-451 FGDESLTSGTT
+451 FGDESLTSGAK

-470 WSVGKEI
+470 WSVDKEI
-477 NDNEHGL
+477 NDNDHGL

-490 SHPEFDACNGHITI
+490 SHPEFDDCNGHIRI
-504 NMLVKSNAPWPVE
+504 DMLVKSNVPWPVE
-517 QTANIVIDKN
+517 QTANIVIDKSQ
-527 LKSSDCGLIETSL
+527 KSSDCGLIETSL
-540 SDAAIPDGRITISFS
+540 SDAAIPDGRISISFK
-555 MRAVKGGI
+555 MRAMKGGI
-563 SSGSTAIEWLVDY
+563 NQGSNAIDWLADY

-598 MPDESAIRSWDLESA
+598 MPDESTIRSWDLESA

-637 RASTIVVNSNIQW
+637 SASTNVLNSNIRW

-676 DDENMDDGTVQWNRN
+676 DDDNMDDGTVQWNRN

-715 NMHINDGTGGWGEG
+715 NTHINDGTGGWDDG

-737 VTQDNEIFDLIPI
+737 VTQDNEILDLIPI
-750 SLGEGAVTV
+750 NLGEGAVSV
-759 NVEKSWTDGNNRNHD
+759 NVQKSWTDGNNRNHD

>member
-1 MGKLAALAN
+1 MAT
-10 SPTRAYA
+10 SHTRAYA

-81 GEKMPESPPETKVIS
+81 GEKMPESPAETKVIS
-96 SSSEQDKDD
+96 SRPEQDKDD

-118 EGEPE
+118 EGGAE
-123 EVVVESEP
+123 EEAVEIEP

-159 DLVLESDEEEIIPV
+159 DLVLESYEEQIIPV

-250 FMQKDSSFQ
+250 FMQQDSSFK

-300 CGELSANIVSGVG
+300 CGELSANIASGVG
-313 SISIRNGDPAD
+313 RISIRNGDPAD

-359 IDLSGKTWRD
+359 IDLRGKTWQD

-504 NMLVKSNAPWPVE
+504 NMLVKSNVPWPVE

-563 SSGSTAIEWLVDY
+563 NSGSTAIEWLVDY

-661 GWTVVEEDNGGCSLI
+661 GWTVVEENNGGCSLI

-715 NMHINDGTGGWGEG
+715 NMHINDGSGGWGDG

-759 NVEKSWTDGNNRNHD
+759 NIEKSWTDGNNRNHD

>member
-1 MGKLAALAN
+1 
-10 SPTRAYA
+10 
-17 RSAKR
+17 
-22 NAEGVE
+22 
-28 SPSVRL
+28 
-34 PSVSRTG
+34 
-41 GMGLDRDSLSSMKVS
+41 MGLDRDSLSTMKVS
-56 ELRTLCKEKGLLI
+56 ELRSLCKEKGLLI
-69 SGKKEELISRLL
+69 SGKKEELIARLL
-81 GEKMPESPPETKVIS
+81 GEQATSISSESKVNS
-96 SSSEQDKDD
+96 SSSEKDKHD
-105 AIDRLLSRFESGG
+105 AIDRLLSRIESGG
-118 EGEPE
+118 AGEPLE
-123 EVVVESEP
+123 EVVESAPIPAE
-131 EPVEILEAEV
+131 VIEAEV
-141 MEADIVEA
+141 IEADIVEA
-149 EIESEAENDL
+149 ETEPHLDENADL
-159 DLVLESDEEEIIPV
+159 FLESHEEETTPV
-173 TKKPELILDEEEEDA
+173 TKQPELILDEEEVDS
-188 WTGGVIADETE
+188 WSGGVLADETE
-199 PALVASE
+199 PTLVASE
-206 IDSDAEEASITITI
+206 IDSDTEEASITITI

-225 IQFSPKVIAAITISA
+225 IQFSPKVIAAVTISA
-240 LILGAIVFSL
+240 LILGAIAFTF
-250 FMQKDSSFQ
+250 FMQQDSSFQ

-264 YGDSMEFNIL
+264 YGDSMQFDIL
-274 SSSIEVEGDDM
+274 SSSIDVEGDDM

-313 SISIRNGDPAD
+313 SISIRNGDPAN

-354 DHEMN
+354 NHEMN

-385 DMTTRTWTDIG
+385 DMTTRAWTDIG

-410 NSANQA
+410 NSENQA

-451 FGDESLTSGTT
+451 FGDESLTSGAK

-470 WSVGKEI
+470 WSVDKEI
-477 NDNEHGL
+477 NDNDHGL

-490 SHPEFDACNGHITI
+490 SHPEFDDCNGHIRI
-504 NMLVKSNAPWPVE
+504 DMLVKSNVPWPVE
-517 QTANIVIDKN
+517 QTANIVIDKSQ
-527 LKSSDCGLIETSL
+527 KSSDCGLIETSL
-540 SDAAIPDGRITISFS
+540 SDAAIPDGRISISFK
-555 MRAVKGGI
+555 MRAMKGGI
-563 SSGSTAIEWLVDY
+563 NQGSNAIDWLADY

-598 MPDESAIRSWDLESA
+598 MPDESTIRSWDLESA

-637 RASTIVVNSNIQW
+637 SASTNVLNSNIRW

-676 DDENMDDGTVQWNRN
+676 DDDNMDDGTVQWNRN

-715 NMHINDGTGGWGEG
+715 NTHINDGTGGWDDG

-737 VTQDNEIFDLIPI
+737 VTQDNEILDLIPI
-750 SLGEGAVTV
+750 NLGEGAVSV
-759 NVEKSWTDGNNRNHD
+759 NVQKSWTDGNNRNHD

>member
-1 MGKLAALAN
+1 MR
-10 SPTRAYA
+10 TYH
-17 RSAKR
+17 RSAKL

-56 ELRTLCKEKGLLI
+56 ELRTLCKEKGVLI
-69 SGKKEELISRLL
+69 SGNKEELISRLL
-81 GEKMPESPPETKVIS
+81 GDKMPESPPETKVIS

-118 EGEPE
+118 EGGPQEVAVETEPE
-123 EVVVESEP
+123 T
-131 EPVEILEAEV
+131 VEILEQEV
-141 MEADIVEA
+141 MEADLIQA
-149 EIESEAENDL
+149 EIESEAEDEL
-159 DLVLESDEEEIIPV
+159 DLVLESADEEITSV

-188 WTGGVIADETE
+188 WAGGVIADETE
-199 PALVASE
+199 LALVASE
-206 IDSDAEEASITITI
+206 IDSDVEQASITITI
-220 PSLSS
+220 PRLSS

-240 LILGAIVFSL
+240 LILGAIGFTF
-250 FMQKDSSFQ
+250 FMQQDSSFQ

-274 SSSIEVEGDDM
+274 SSSIDVEGDDM

-300 CGELSANIVSGVG
+300 CGELSANIASGVG

-369 EGECGTVGWI
+369 EGECGTVGWF

-410 NSANQA
+410 DSENQA

-504 NMLVKSNAPWPVE
+504 NMLVKSNVPWPVE
-517 QTANIVIDKN
+517 QNANIVIDKN

-555 MRAVKGGI
+555 MRAVKSGI
-563 SSGSTAIEWLVDY
+563 NSGSTAIEWLVDY

-598 MPDESAIRSWDLESA
+598 MPDESAIRSWDLEAA
-613 LECTLANYSTSGVAT
+613 LECTLANYSTSGVST

-661 GWTVVEEDNGGCSLI
+661 GWTVVEEDNGFCSLI

-715 NMHINDGTGGWGEG
+715 NLHINDGSGGWGEG

-737 VTQDNEIFDLIPI
+737 VTQDNEILDLIPI

-774 VVCVMDAE
+774 VVCIMDAE

>member
-1 MGKLAALAN
+1 
-10 SPTRAYA
+10 
-17 RSAKR
+17 
-22 NAEGVE
+22 
-28 SPSVRL
+28 
-34 PSVSRTG
+34 
-41 GMGLDRDSLSSMKVS
+41 MGLDRDSLSTMKVS
-56 ELRTLCKEKGLLI
+56 ELRSLCKEKGLLI
-69 SGKKEELISRLL
+69 SGKKEELIARLL
-81 GEKMPESPPETKVIS
+81 GDKAPASTSENKVTS
-96 SSSEQDKDD
+96 SSSEKDKDD
-105 AIDRLLSRFESGG
+105 AIDRLLSRIESGG
-118 EGEPE
+118 AGEPLE
-123 EVVVESEP
+123 EVVESAPTPAE
-131 EPVEILEAEV
+131 VIEAEV
-141 MEADIVEA
+141 IEADIVEA
-149 EIESEAENDL
+149 ETEPHLDENADL
-159 DLVLESDEEEIIPV
+159 FLESHEEETTPV
-173 TKKPELILDEEEEDA
+173 TKQPELILDEEEVDS
-188 WTGGVIADETE
+188 WSGGVLADETE
-199 PALVASE
+199 PTLVASE
-206 IDSDAEEASITITI
+206 IDSDTEEASITITI

-225 IQFSPKVIAAITISA
+225 IQFSPKVIAAVTISA
-240 LILGAIVFSL
+240 LILGAIAFTF
-250 FMQKDSSFQ
+250 FMQQDSSFQ

-264 YGDSMEFNIL
+264 YGDSMQFDIL
-274 SSSIEVEGDDM
+274 SSSIDVEGDDM

-313 SISIRNGDPAD
+313 SISIRNGDPAN

-354 DHEMN
+354 NHEMN

-385 DMTTRTWTDIG
+385 DMTTRAWTDIG

-410 NSANQA
+410 NSENQA

-451 FGDESLTSGTT
+451 FGDESLTSGAK

-470 WSVGKEI
+470 WSVDKEI
-477 NDNEHGL
+477 NDNDHGL

-490 SHPEFDACNGHITI
+490 SHPEFDDCNGHIRI
-504 NMLVKSNAPWPVE
+504 DMLVKSNVPWPVE
-517 QTANIVIDKN
+517 QTANIVIDKSQ
-527 LKSSDCGLIETSL
+527 KSSDCGLIETSL
-540 SDAAIPDGRITISFS
+540 SDAAIPDGRISISFK
-555 MRAVKGGI
+555 MRAMKGGI
-563 SSGSTAIEWLVDY
+563 NQGSNAIDWLADY

-598 MPDESAIRSWDLESA
+598 MPDESTIRSWDLESA

-637 RASTIVVNSNIQW
+637 SASTNVLNSNIRW

-715 NMHINDGTGGWGEG
+715 NTHINDGTGGWDDG

-737 VTQDNEIFDLIPI
+737 VTQDNEILDLIPI
-750 SLGEGAVTV
+750 NLGEGAVSV
-759 NVEKSWTDGNNRNHD
+759 NVQKSWTDGNNRNHD

>member
-1 MGKLAALAN
+1 MAT
-10 SPTRAYA
+10 SHTRAYA

-81 GEKMPESPPETKVIS
+81 GEKIPESPPETKVIP

-118 EGEPE
+118 EGEAE
-123 EVVVESEP
+123 EVAVEIEP

-149 EIESEAENDL
+149 EIESEAEDDL

-173 TKKPELILDEEEEDA
+173 SKKPELILDEEEEDA

-225 IQFSPKVIAAITISA
+225 IQFSPKVIAAVTISV

-250 FMQKDSSFQ
+250 FMQQDSSFQ
-259 ARTLH
+259 ARNLH

-274 SSSIEVEGDDM
+274 SSSIEIEGDDM

-300 CGELSANIVSGVG
+300 CGELSANIASGVG

-410 NSANQA
+410 DSENQA

-470 WSVGKEI
+470 
-477 NDNEHGL
+477 L
-484 VYPISM
+484 
-490 SHPEFDACNGHITI
+490 
-504 NMLVKSNAPWPVE
+504 
-517 QTANIVIDKN
+517 
-527 LKSSDCGLIETSL
+527 
-540 SDAAIPDGRITISFS
+540 
-555 MRAVKGGI
+555 
-563 SSGSTAIEWLVDY
+563 
-576 TSKPGPGEDRPGT
+576 
-589 SAQRSWGAA
+589 
-598 MPDESAIRSWDLESA
+598 
-613 LECTLANYSTSGVAT
+613 
-628 AIEQGGYVW
+628 
-637 RASTIVVNSNIQW
+637 
-650 NMSWVTEDERA
+650 
-661 GWTVVEEDNGGCSLI
+661 
-676 DDENMDDGTVQWNRN
+676 
-691 AIPETLTMNSLES
+691 
-704 RLLSSSRYPGL
+704 
-715 NMHINDGTGGWGEG
+715 
-729 VEYGYRLS
+729 
-737 VTQDNEIFDLIPI
+737 
-750 SLGEGAVTV
+750 
-759 NVEKSWTDGNNRNHD
+759 
-774 VVCVMDAE
+774 
-782 NARLLGWYH
+782 
-791 FWAPPN
+791 

>member
-1 MGKLAALAN
+1 MRTY
-10 SPTRAYA
+10 P

-56 ELRTLCKEKGLLI
+56 ELRTLCKEKGVLI
-69 SGKKEELISRLL
+69 SGNKEELISRLL
-81 GEKMPESPPETKVIS
+81 GDKMPESPPETKVIS

-118 EGEPE
+118 EGGPQEVAVETEPE
-123 EVVVESEP
+123 T
-131 EPVEILEAEV
+131 VEILEQEV
-141 MEADIVEA
+141 MEADLIQA
-149 EIESEAENDL
+149 EIESEAEDEL
-159 DLVLESDEEEIIPV
+159 DLVLESADEEITSV

-188 WTGGVIADETE
+188 WAGGVIADETE
-199 PALVASE
+199 LALVASE
-206 IDSDAEEASITITI
+206 IDSDVEQASITITI
-220 PSLSS
+220 PRLSS

-240 LILGAIVFSL
+240 LILGAIGFTF
-250 FMQKDSSFQ
+250 FMQQDSSFQ

-274 SSSIEVEGDDM
+274 SSSIDVEGDDM

-300 CGELSANIVSGVG
+300 CGELSANIASGVG

-369 EGECGTVGWI
+369 EGECGTVGWF

-410 NSANQA
+410 DSENQA

-504 NMLVKSNAPWPVE
+504 NMLVKSNVPWPVE

-555 MRAVKGGI
+555 MRAVKSGI
-563 SSGSTAIEWLVDY
+563 NSGSTAIEWLVDY

-598 MPDESAIRSWDLESA
+598 MPDESAIRSWDLEAA
-613 LECTLANYSTSGVAT
+613 LECTLANYSTSGVST

-661 GWTVVEEDNGGCSLI
+661 GWTVVEEDNGVCSLI

-715 NMHINDGTGGWGEG
+715 NLHINDGSGGWGEG

-737 VTQDNEIFDLIPI
+737 VTQDNEILDLIPI

-774 VVCVMDAE
+774 VVCIMDAE

>member
-1 MGKLAALAN
+1 
-10 SPTRAYA
+10 
-17 RSAKR
+17 
-22 NAEGVE
+22 
-28 SPSVRL
+28 
-34 PSVSRTG
+34 
-41 GMGLDRDSLSSMKVS
+41 MGLDRDSLSTMKVS
-56 ELRTLCKEKGLLI
+56 ELRSLCKEKGLLI
-69 SGKKEELISRLL
+69 SGKKEELIARLL
-81 GEKMPESPPETKVIS
+81 GEQATSISSESKVNS
-96 SSSEQDKDD
+96 SSSEKDKDD
-105 AIDRLLSRFESGG
+105 AIDRLLSRIESGG
-118 EGEPE
+118 AGEPLE
-123 EVVVESEP
+123 EVVESAPIPAE
-131 EPVEILEAEV
+131 VIEAEV
-141 MEADIVEA
+141 IEADIVEA
-149 EIESEAENDL
+149 ETEPHLDENADL
-159 DLVLESDEEEIIPV
+159 FLESHEEETTPV
-173 TKKPELILDEEEEDA
+173 TKQPELILDEEEVDS
-188 WTGGVIADETE
+188 WSGGVLADETE
-199 PALVASE
+199 PTLVASE
-206 IDSDAEEASITITI
+206 IDSDTEEASITITI

-225 IQFSPKVIAAITISA
+225 IQFSPKVIAAVTISA
-240 LILGAIVFSL
+240 LILGAIAFTF
-250 FMQKDSSFQ
+250 FMQQDSSFQ

-264 YGDSMEFNIL
+264 YGDSMQFDIL
-274 SSSIEVEGDDM
+274 SSSIDVEGDDM

-313 SISIRNGDPAD
+313 SISIRNGDPAN

-354 DHEMN
+354 NHEMN

-385 DMTTRTWTDIG
+385 DMTTRAWTDIG

-410 NSANQA
+410 NSENQA

-451 FGDESLTSGTT
+451 FGDESLTSGAK

-470 WSVGKEI
+470 WSVDKEI
-477 NDNEHGL
+477 NDNDHGL

-490 SHPEFDACNGHITI
+490 SHPEFDDCNGHIRI
-504 NMLVKSNAPWPVE
+504 DMLVKSNVPWPVE
-517 QTANIVIDKN
+517 QTANIVIDKSQ
-527 LKSSDCGLIETSL
+527 KSSDCGLIETSL
-540 SDAAIPDGRITISFS
+540 SDAAIPDGRISISFK
-555 MRAVKGGI
+555 MRAMKGGI
-563 SSGSTAIEWLVDY
+563 NQGSNAIDWLVDY

-598 MPDESAIRSWDLESA
+598 MPDESSIRSWDLESA

-637 RASTIVVNSNIQW
+637 SASTNVLNSNIRW

-676 DDENMDDGTVQWNRN
+676 DDDNMDDGTVQWNRN

-715 NMHINDGTGGWGEG
+715 NTHINDGTGGWDDG

-737 VTQDNEIFDLIPI
+737 VTQDNEILDLIPI
-750 SLGEGAVTV
+750 NLGEGAVSV
-759 NVEKSWTDGNNRNHD
+759 NVQKSWTDGNNRNHD

>member
-1 MGKLAALAN
+1 MRTY
-10 SPTRAYA
+10 P

-56 ELRTLCKEKGLLI
+56 ELRTLCKEKGVLI
-69 SGKKEELISRLL
+69 SGNKEELISRLL
-81 GEKMPESPPETKVIS
+81 GDKMPESPPETKVIS

-118 EGEPE
+118 EGGPQEVAVETEPE
-123 EVVVESEP
+123 T
-131 EPVEILEAEV
+131 VEILEQEV
-141 MEADIVEA
+141 MEADLIQA
-149 EIESEAENDL
+149 EIESEAEDEL
-159 DLVLESDEEEIIPV
+159 DLVLESADEEITSV

-188 WTGGVIADETE
+188 WAGGVIADETE
-199 PALVASE
+199 LALVASE
-206 IDSDAEEASITITI
+206 IDSDVEQASITITI
-220 PSLSS
+220 PRLSS

-240 LILGAIVFSL
+240 LILGAIGFTF
-250 FMQKDSSFQ
+250 FMQQDSSFQ

-274 SSSIEVEGDDM
+274 SSSIDVEGDDM

-300 CGELSANIVSGVG
+300 CGELSANIASGVG

-369 EGECGTVGWI
+369 EGECGTVGWF

-410 NSANQA
+410 DSENQA
-416 TNLEATTFGLESI
+416 TNLETTTFGLESI

-451 FGDESLTSGTT
+451 FGDESLTSGAT

-504 NMLVKSNAPWPVE
+504 NMLVKSNVPWPVE

-555 MRAVKGGI
+555 MRAVKSGI
-563 SSGSTAIEWLVDY
+563 NSGSTAIEWLVDY

-598 MPDESAIRSWDLESA
+598 MPDESAIRSWDLEAA
-613 LECTLANYSTSGVAT
+613 LECTLANYSTSGVST

-661 GWTVVEEDNGGCSLI
+661 GWTVVEEDNGFCSLI

-715 NMHINDGTGGWGEG
+715 NLHINDGSGGWGEG

-737 VTQDNEIFDLIPI
+737 VTQDNEILDLIPI

-774 VVCVMDAE
+774 VVCIMDAE

>member
-1 MGKLAALAN
+1 
-10 SPTRAYA
+10 
-17 RSAKR
+17 
-22 NAEGVE
+22 
-28 SPSVRL
+28 
-34 PSVSRTG
+34 
-41 GMGLDRDSLSSMKVS
+41 MGLDRDSLSTMKVS
-56 ELRTLCKEKGLLI
+56 QLRSLCKEKGLLI
-69 SGKKEELISRLL
+69 SGKKEELIARLL
-81 GEKMPESPPETKVIS
+81 GETAPASTSENKLTS

-105 AIDRLLSRFESGG
+105 AIDRLLSRIESGG
-118 EGEPE
+118 AGEPLE
-123 EVVVESEP
+123 EVVESTPTSAE
-131 EPVEILEAEV
+131 VIEAEV
-141 MEADIVEA
+141 IEADIVQVETEPHLDEDA
-149 EIESEAENDL
+149 DL
-159 DLVLESDEEEIIPV
+159 FLESDEEEITPV
-173 TKKPELILDEEEEDA
+173 TKQPELILDEEEVDA
-188 WTGGVIADETE
+188 WSGGVIADETE
-199 PALVASE
+199 PTLLASE
-206 IDSDAEEASITITI
+206 IDSDTEQASITITI

-225 IQFSPKVIAAITISA
+225 IQFSPKVIAAITISV

-250 FMQKDSSFQ
+250 FMQQDSSFQ

-410 NSANQA
+410 DSENQA

-504 NMLVKSNAPWPVE
+504 NMLVKSNVPWPVE

-759 NVEKSWTDGNNRNHD
+759 NIEKSWTDGNNRNHD

>member
-1 MGKLAALAN
+1 
-10 SPTRAYA
+10 
-17 RSAKR
+17 
-22 NAEGVE
+22 
-28 SPSVRL
+28 
-34 PSVSRTG
+34 
-41 GMGLDRDSLSSMKVS
+41 MGLDRDSLSTMKVS
-56 ELRTLCKEKGLLI
+56 QLRSLCKEKGLLI
-69 SGKKEELISRLL
+69 SGKKEELIARLL
-81 GEKMPESPPETKVIS
+81 GEKAPASTSENKLTS

-105 AIDRLLSRFESGG
+105 AIDRLLSRIESGG
-118 EGEPE
+118 AGEPLE
-123 EVVVESEP
+123 EVVESTPTSAE
-131 EPVEILEAEV
+131 VIEAEV
-141 MEADIVEA
+141 IEADIVQVETEPHLDEDA
-149 EIESEAENDL
+149 DL
-159 DLVLESDEEEIIPV
+159 FLESDEEEITPV
-173 TKKPELILDEEEEDA
+173 TKQPELILDEEEVDA
-188 WTGGVIADETE
+188 WSGGVIADETE
-199 PALVASE
+199 PTLLASE
-206 IDSDAEEASITITI
+206 IDSDTEQASITITI

-225 IQFSPKVIAAITISA
+225 IQFSPKVIAAVTISA
-240 LILGAIVFSL
+240 LILGAIAFTF
-250 FMQKDSSFQ
+250 FMQQDSSFQ

-264 YGDSMEFNIL
+264 YGDSMQFDIL
-274 SSSIEVEGDDM
+274 SSSIDVEGDDM

-313 SISIRNGDPAD
+313 SISIRNGDPAN

-354 DHEMN
+354 NHEMN

-385 DMTTRTWTDIG
+385 DMTTRAWTDIG

-410 NSANQA
+410 NSENQA

-451 FGDESLTSGTT
+451 FGDESLTSGAK

-470 WSVGKEI
+470 WSVDKEI
-477 NDNEHGL
+477 NDNDHGL

-490 SHPEFDACNGHITI
+490 SHPEFDDCNGHIRI
-504 NMLVKSNAPWPVE
+504 DMLVKSNVPWPVE
-517 QTANIVIDKN
+517 QTANIVIDKSQ
-527 LKSSDCGLIETSL
+527 KSSDCGLIETSL
-540 SDAAIPDGRITISFS
+540 SDAAIPDGRISISFK
-555 MRAVKGGI
+555 MRAMKGGI
-563 SSGSTAIEWLVDY
+563 NQGSNAIDWLADY

-598 MPDESAIRSWDLESA
+598 MPDESTIRSWDLESA

-637 RASTIVVNSNIQW
+637 SASTNVLNSNIRW

-676 DDENMDDGTVQWNRN
+676 DDDNMDDGTVQWNRN

-715 NMHINDGTGGWGEG
+715 NTHINDGTGGWDDG

-737 VTQDNEIFDLIPI
+737 VTQDNEILDLIPI
-750 SLGEGAVTV
+750 NLGEGAVSV
-759 NVEKSWTDGNNRNHD
+759 NVQKSWTDGNNRNHD

-791 FWAPPN
+791 FWAPSN

>member
-1 MGKLAALAN
+1 
-10 SPTRAYA
+10 
-17 RSAKR
+17 
-22 NAEGVE
+22 
-28 SPSVRL
+28 
-34 PSVSRTG
+34 
-41 GMGLDRDSLSSMKVS
+41 MGLDRDSLSTMKVS
-56 ELRTLCKEKGLLI
+56 ELRSLCKEKGLLI
-69 SGKKEELISRLL
+69 SGKKEELIARLL
-81 GEKMPESPPETKVIS
+81 GEKAPASTSENKLTS

-105 AIDRLLSRFESGG
+105 AIDRLLSRIESGG
-118 EGEPE
+118 AGEPLE
-123 EVVVESEP
+123 EVVESTPTPAE
-131 EPVEILEAEV
+131 VIEAEV
-141 MEADIVEA
+141 IEADIVQVETEPHLDEDA
-149 EIESEAENDL
+149 DL
-159 DLVLESDEEEIIPV
+159 FLESDEEEITPV
-173 TKKPELILDEEEEDA
+173 TKQPELILDEEEVDA
-188 WTGGVIADETE
+188 WSGGVIADVTE
-199 PALVASE
+199 PTLLASE
-206 IDSDAEEASITITI
+206 IDSDTEEASITITI

-225 IQFSPKVIAAITISA
+225 IQFSPKVIAAVAISA
-240 LILGAIVFSL
+240 LILGAIAFTF
-250 FMQKDSSFQ
+250 FMQQDSSFQ

-264 YGDSMEFNIL
+264 YGDSMQFDIL
-274 SSSIEVEGDDM
+274 SSSIDVEGDDM

-313 SISIRNGDPAD
+313 SISIRNGDPAN

-354 DHEMN
+354 NHEMN

-385 DMTTRTWTDIG
+385 DMTTRAWTDIG

-410 NSANQA
+410 NSENQA

-451 FGDESLTSGTT
+451 FGDESLTSGAK

-470 WSVGKEI
+470 WSVDKEI
-477 NDNEHGL
+477 NDNDHGL

-490 SHPEFDACNGHITI
+490 SHPEFDDCNGHIRI
-504 NMLVKSNAPWPVE
+504 DMLVKSNVPWPVE
-517 QTANIVIDKN
+517 QTANIVIDKSQ
-527 LKSSDCGLIETSL
+527 KSSDCGLIETSL
-540 SDAAIPDGRITISFS
+540 SDAAIPDGRISISFK
-555 MRAVKGGI
+555 MRAMKGGI
-563 SSGSTAIEWLVDY
+563 NQGSNAIDWLADY

-598 MPDESAIRSWDLESA
+598 MPDESTIRSWDLESA
-613 LECTLANYSTSGVAT
+613 LECTLANYSTSGVAA

-637 RASTIVVNSNIQW
+637 SASTNVLNSNIRW

-676 DDENMDDGTVQWNRN
+676 DDDNMDDGTVQWNRN

-715 NMHINDGTGGWGEG
+715 NTHINDGTGGWDDG

-737 VTQDNEIFDLIPI
+737 VTQDNEILDLIPI
-750 SLGEGAVTV
+750 NLGEGAVSV
-759 NVEKSWTDGNNRNHD
+759 NVQKSWTDGNNRNHD

-791 FWAPPN
+791 FWAPSN

>member
-1 MGKLAALAN
+1 
-10 SPTRAYA
+10 
-17 RSAKR
+17 
-22 NAEGVE
+22 
-28 SPSVRL
+28 
-34 PSVSRTG
+34 
-41 GMGLDRDSLSSMKVS
+41 MGLDRDSLSSMKVS

-81 GEKMPESPPETKVIS
+81 GEKMPESPAETKVIS
-96 SSSEQDKDD
+96 SRPEQDKDD

-118 EGEPE
+118 EGGAE
-123 EVVVESEP
+123 EEAVEIEP

-159 DLVLESDEEEIIPV
+159 DLVLESYEEQIIPV

-300 CGELSANIVSGVG
+300 CGELSANIASGVG
-313 SISIRNGDPAD
+313 RISIRNGDPAD

-359 IDLSGKTWRD
+359 IDLRGKTWQD

-504 NMLVKSNAPWPVE
+504 NMLVKSNVPWPVE

-563 SSGSTAIEWLVDY
+563 NSGSTAIEWLVDY

-661 GWTVVEEDNGGCSLI
+661 GWTVVEENNGGCSLI

-715 NMHINDGTGGWGEG
+715 NMHIYDGSGGWGDG

>member
-1 MGKLAALAN
+1 
-10 SPTRAYA
+10 
-17 RSAKR
+17 
-22 NAEGVE
+22 
-28 SPSVRL
+28 
-34 PSVSRTG
+34 
-41 GMGLDRDSLSSMKVS
+41 MGLDRDSLSTMKVS
-56 ELRTLCKEKGLLI
+56 ELRSLCKEKGLLI
-69 SGKKEELISRLL
+69 SGKKEELIARLL
-81 GEKMPESPPETKVIS
+81 GEQATSISSESKVNS
-96 SSSEQDKDD
+96 SSSEKDKDD
-105 AIDRLLSRFESGG
+105 AIDRLLSRIESGG
-118 EGEPE
+118 AGEPLE
-123 EVVVESEP
+123 EVVESAPIPAE
-131 EPVEILEAEV
+131 VIEAEV
-141 MEADIVEA
+141 IEADIVEA
-149 EIESEAENDL
+149 ETEPHLDENADL
-159 DLVLESDEEEIIPV
+159 FLESHEEETTPV
-173 TKKPELILDEEEEDA
+173 TKQPELILDEEEVDS
-188 WTGGVIADETE
+188 WSGGVLADETE
-199 PALVASE
+199 PTLVASE
-206 IDSDAEEASITITI
+206 IDSDTEEASITITI

-225 IQFSPKVIAAITISA
+225 IQFSPKVIAAVTISA
-240 LILGAIVFSL
+240 LILGAIAFTF
-250 FMQKDSSFQ
+250 FMQQDSSFQ

-264 YGDSMEFNIL
+264 YGDSMQFDIL
-274 SSSIEVEGDDM
+274 SSSIDVEGDDM
-285 VAIFRDAASGPLDDA
+285 VSIFRDAASGPLDDA

-313 SISIRNGDPAD
+313 SISIRNGDPAN

-354 DHEMN
+354 NHEMN

-369 EGECGTVGWI
+369 KGECGTVGWI

-385 DMTTRTWTDIG
+385 DMTTRAWTDIG

-410 NSANQA
+410 NSENQA

-451 FGDESLTSGTT
+451 FGDESLTSGAK

-470 WSVGKEI
+470 WSVDKEI
-477 NDNEHGL
+477 NDNDHGL

-490 SHPEFDACNGHITI
+490 SHPEFDDCNGHIRI
-504 NMLVKSNAPWPVE
+504 DMLVKSNVPWPVE
-517 QTANIVIDKN
+517 QTANIVIDKSQ
-527 LKSSDCGLIETSL
+527 KSSDCGLIETSL
-540 SDAAIPDGRITISFS
+540 SDAAIPDGRISISFK
-555 MRAVKGGI
+555 MRAMKGGI
-563 SSGSTAIEWLVDY
+563 NQGSNAIDWLVDY

-598 MPDESAIRSWDLESA
+598 MPDESSIRSWDLESA
-613 LECTLANYSTSGVAT
+613 LECTLANYSTSGVAV

-637 RASTIVVNSNIQW
+637 SASTNVVNSNIRW

-661 GWTVVEEDNGGCSLI
+661 GWTVVEEDSGGCSLI

-704 RLLSSSRYPGL
+704 RLLSASRYPGL
-715 NMHINDGTGGWGEG
+715 NTHINDGSGGWDDG

-737 VTQDNEIFDLIPI
+737 VTQDNEILDLIPI
-750 SLGEGAVTV
+750 NLGEGAVSV
-759 NVEKSWTDGNNRNHD
+759 NVQKSWTDGNNRNHD

-791 FWAPPN
+791 FWTPPN

>member
-1 MGKLAALAN
+1 MAT
-10 SPTRAYA
+10 SHTRAYA

-123 EVVVESEP
+123 EVVVETEP

-149 EIESEAENDL
+149 EIESEAGGDL
-159 DLVLESDEEEIIPV
+159 DLVLASDEEELTPV

-188 WTGGVIADETE
+188 WTGDVIADETE

-225 IQFSPKVIAAITISA
+225 IQFSPKVIAAVTISA

-250 FMQKDSSFQ
+250 FMQQDSSFQ
-259 ARTLH
+259 ARNLH

-379 LDDNNL
+379 LDDNNF

-410 NSANQA
+410 DSENQA

-750 SLGEGAVTV
+750 SLGEGAVSV

>member
-1 MGKLAALAN
+1 MT
-10 SPTRAYA
+10 TRPRTYA

-28 SPSVRL
+28 SPGVRL
-34 PSVSRTG
+34 PNVSRTG
-41 GMGLDRDSLSSMKVS
+41 GMGLDRDSLSSLKVS
-56 ELRTLCKEKGLLI
+56 ELRTLCKENGLLI

-81 GEKMPESPPETKVIS
+81 GEKVSQESPETKVTS

-105 AIDRLLSRFESGG
+105 AIDRLLSRIESGG
-118 EGEPE
+118 AGEPLDE
-123 EVVVESEP
+123 MPEP
-131 EPVEILEAEV
+131 EPPEVLEAEV
-141 MEADIVEA
+141 IEADIVET
-149 EIESEAENDL
+149 EIESDTEDALE
-159 DLVLESDEEEIIPV
+159 LVLDTEEEETTPV
-173 TKKPELILDEEEEDA
+173 IKKPEIILEEEEEDA
-188 WTGGVIADETE
+188 WTGGVIADEIE
-199 PALVASE
+199 PVLVADE
-206 IDSDAEEASITITI
+206 LDSDAEQASITITI

-225 IQFSPKVIAAITISA
+225 IEFSPKVIAAVTISA
-240 LILGAIVFSL
+240 LILGAIGFTF
-250 FMQKDSSFQ
+250 FMQQDSSFQ

-300 CGELSANIVSGVG
+300 CGELSANIVSGTG
-313 SISIRNGDPAD
+313 SIGIRNGDTAE

-369 EGECGTVGWI
+369 EGECGTLGWI
-379 LDDNNL
+379 LNDNNL

-396 DKQLIRTGTDLTIL
+396 DKQLIRTSTDLTIL
-410 NSANQA
+410 DSENQA
-416 TNLEATTFGLESI
+416 TNLEATTFGLDSI

-462 SEAGSEWS
+462 SEDGSEWS
-470 WSVGKEI
+470 WTVGGEI
-477 NDNEHGL
+477 NDNDHGL

-490 SHPEFDACNGHITI
+490 SHPEFDACNGRITI
-504 NMLVKSNAPWPVE
+504 DLLVKNGVSWPV
-517 QTANIVIDKN
+517 QQDANIVIDKN
-527 LKSSDCGLIETSL
+527 QKSSDCGLIETSL

-555 MRAVKGGI
+555 MRAIKGGI
-563 SSGSTAIEWLVDY
+563 NSGSTAVEWLVDY

-589 SAQRSWGAA
+589 SAQRSWGVA
-598 MPDESAIRSWDLESA
+598 MPDESTIRYWDIESA

-628 AIEQGGYVW
+628 AIEQGGYIW
-637 RASTIVVNSNIQW
+637 RATTTETATGWSGW

-661 GWTVVEEDNGGCSLI
+661 GWTVVEEDNGGCSLV
-676 DDENMDDGTVQWNRN
+676 DDDNMDDGTVQWNRN
-691 AIPETLTMNSLES
+691 AIPDTLTMNSLES

-715 NMHINDGTGGWGEG
+715 NMHINDGSGGWDDG

-737 VTQDNEIFDLIPI
+737 VTQDNEIFDVIPI
-750 SLGEGAVTV
+750 SLGEGAVSV
-759 NVEKSWTDGNNRNHD
+759 HVEKSWTDANNRNHD
-774 VVCVMDAE
+774 VVCIMDAE